1 MKNNQQPFL
10 TGGLIAVIVVVVI
23 VLFATQSDDNSSDD
37 AEVDEV
43 ISEALDGDTVEDIV
57 DNSVHYES
65 QGQRHL
71 GSGEV
76 ASEPYNSN
84 PPTSG
89 PHAPRW
95 SDTGVFLGVLP
106 DIQLIHN
113 LEHGHIWFTYR
124 DEDDQEA
131 IDLLSDLQ
139 SQFPQWVVVS
149 HRPENDSRIAA
160 AAWTYLLT
168 LEELDETQ
176 LLAFIANHR
185 DNAPESI
192 PG

>member
-1 MKNNQQPFL
+1 MKNNQQTYL
-10 TGGLIAVIVVVVI
+10 TGGLIAVIAVVAVI
-23 VLFATQSDDNSSDD
+23 LFTSQSDDSGDD
-37 AEVDEV
+37 VE
-43 ISEALDGDTVEDIV
+43 IDTTAIADVV
-57 DNSVHYES
+57 DNSVEYES

-95 SDTGVFLGVLP
+95 APTDIYLEIVP
-106 DIQLIHN
+106 DINLIHN
-113 LEHGHIWFTYR
+113 LEHGHIWFSYR
-124 DEDDQEA
+124 DADDQEA

-139 SQFPQWVVVS
+139 TQFPEWVVVS
-149 HRPENDSRIAA
+149 HRPDNDTRIAA
-160 AAWTYLLT
+160 AAWTYLLAVD
-168 LEELDETQ
+168 ELDETQ
-176 LLAFIANHR
+176 LLSFIANHR